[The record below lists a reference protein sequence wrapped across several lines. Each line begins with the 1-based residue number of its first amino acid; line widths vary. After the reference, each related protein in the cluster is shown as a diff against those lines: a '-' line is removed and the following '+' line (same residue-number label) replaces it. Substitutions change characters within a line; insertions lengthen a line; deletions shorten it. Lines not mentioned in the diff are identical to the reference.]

1 MLSWGVLGQT
11 STACHNEIANTQAQT
26 VLAQL
31 GIAGRLQRSWD
42 DWDDGIKTE
51 TVYLASCFQNG
62 S

>member
-1 MLSWGVLGQT
+1 
-11 STACHNEIANTQAQT
+11 